1 MGTGFNTRL
10 LTTVFQQ
17 TICQV
22 RSLLRMLLCKW
33 RMVCA
38 CQVAMSTTYKREN
51 SITLTHHTLLEI
63 PSFPFLKPPVCKHIP
78 HQYSKGM
85 AYSPPQEGLD
95 ISGGD
100 DSQTPLHLK
109 QHMELNGNFHGG
121 RGLAYS
127 LQLHI
132 GKNTLCNTAGILLDY
147 SYIYFGS
154 FYLSYRHALQHQL

>member
-1 MGTGFNTRL
+1 MGTGFNTCL

-38 CQVAMSTTYKREN
+38 CQVAMSTPYKREN

-63 PSFPFLKPPVCKHIP
+63 PSFPFLKPLVCKHIP

-85 AYSPPQEGLD
+85 ARKSQMVLHITLSKTLLFCNSRKYPYSPPHRRDWTFQGE
-95 ISGGD
+95 
-100 DSQTPLHLK
+100 TTLK
-109 QHMELNGNFHGG
+109 HP
-121 RGLAYS
+121 
-127 LQLHI
+127 
-132 GKNTLCNTAGILLDY
+132 
-147 SYIYFGS
+147 YI
-154 FYLSYRHALQHQL
+154 